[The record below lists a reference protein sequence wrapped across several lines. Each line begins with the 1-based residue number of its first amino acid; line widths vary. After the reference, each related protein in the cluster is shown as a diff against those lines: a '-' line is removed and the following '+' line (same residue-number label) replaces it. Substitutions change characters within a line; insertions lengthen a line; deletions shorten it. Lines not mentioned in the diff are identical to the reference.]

1 MTAPTAAEPGSL
13 ITPLTLAA
21 IAALTPAD
29 ASSLTEATQ
38 ALLVAALGYQLS
50 DLMGYESGPGS
61 LNTVAFRM
69 IGPHA
74 PDVTMERITLL
85 QRAYAEAGF
94 VVPPAN
100 GKDLSDLM
108 DAFNGV
114 EFESVLE
121 YNLTSY
127 GIVMALSVLDMDVA
141 KVLADGRAGAGFFW
155 DEIRTDLR
163 FNAGLPPLGELPFE
177 IPA

>member
-13 ITPLTLAA
+13 ITPLTLAQV
-21 IAALTPAD
+21 AALTPPD
-29 ASSLTEATQ
+29 AASLSQETQ
-38 ALLVAALGYQLS
+38 ALLVAALGYQFA
-50 DLMGYESGPGS
+50 DLMGYVPGPGS
-61 LNTVAFRM
+61 LNTVTFRM

-74 PDVTMERITLL
+74 PDVTMARIALL

-94 VVPPAN
+94 AVPMSN

-114 EFESVLE
+114 EFESVME
-121 YNLTSY
+121 HNLTAY
-127 GIVMALSVLDMDVA
+127 GIQMALSQLDLDVA
-141 KVLADGRAGAGFFW
+141 KVLADGRMGAGFFW